1 MSVTGARHLG
11 KKLEDRKEIRKSLG
25 DFYGL
30 ASKVIHG
37 VPFEEGKNLL
47 LFFKAATLCRDL
59 RRILKIVEERSHPDW
74 TELLLS

>member
-1 MSVTGARHLG
+1 MLTKRPPSVDSG
-11 KKLEDRKEIRKSLG
+11 LEDRKEIRRSLG

-37 VPFEEGKNLL
+37 GTPAKAASVLL
-47 LFFKAATLCRDL
+47 VDKAATLCRDG
-59 RRILKIVEERSHPDW
+59 ILKIVEERSQPDW